1 MDMSPDAEKLL
12 AVLGKV
18 ILTAQQQ
25 LKLCDTATIVR
36 AVPEPY
42 RKLLAARRLRAE
54 AANSN
59 RAAAK
64 KLAEATQMERE
75 AADALNP
82 PPPVAEPAP

>member
-12 AVLGKV
+12 AVLGGV
-18 ILTAQQQ
+18 ILAAQQ
-25 LKLCDTATIVR
+25 LKPASNTAAIIE

-75 AADALNP
+75 AADALAP